1 MPINSFLYPGVKV
14 PPAFEVAN
22 SCRFNENEYLVRDKA
37 TATNVEDFTI
47 SVWVKRSV
55 IEDKSCIISSWGGDS
70 NNTGSIYFTDGDKLT
85 FEAQT
90 SSSYSANGG
99 VRKITTQVFRD
110 VNSWSHLVFQKDDGV
125 YKIYHNGTEITDFDT
140 NTQSSGTNVFN
151 NASGNT
157 TIGLENLASAGHPFK
172 GYITE
177 AVLIDGQALAPTSFG
192 EFDEDSPTIWKPKD
206 VSGLTFGNN
215 GFYLDFEDSSNL
227 GNDASGGTDFTSN
240 NLAATDQS
248 TDTCTNNY
256 STIGS
261 LFTQVNS
268 PTYSEGNLQ
277 SYSNAAFTSVIP
289 SSMGFAS
296 GKWYV
301 ELKYAATTSNDNT
314 GIGIGHDPTRANQA
328 NTDQGGYSIN
338 YYASNGYIDLYG
350 SNGGT
355 FSTYTVGDIIGIYM
369 DIDNQKLY
377 FSKNGTLQ
385 NSGTGLNITTSTT
398 GFYYFQVADFTSTSN
413 YWTWQWNFGA
423 GCPFTISSGNTD
435 DNGHGNFEYSPNITG
450 DSTAKKFYAC
460 NTKNLAEFG

>member
-22 SCRFNENEYLVRDKA
+22 SCRFNENEYLVRDKT

-240 NLAATDQS
+240 NLAA
-248 TDTCTNNY
+248 
-256 STIGS
+256 
-261 LFTQVNS
+261 
-268 PTYSEGNLQ
+268 
-277 SYSNAAFTSVIP
+277 
-289 SSMGFAS
+289 M
-296 GKWYV
+296 
-301 ELKYAATTSNDNT
+301 
-314 GIGIGHDPTRANQA
+314 
-328 NTDQGGYSIN
+328 
-338 YYASNGYIDLYG
+338 
-350 SNGGT
+350 
-355 FSTYTVGDIIGIYM
+355 
-369 DIDNQKLY
+369 
-377 FSKNGTLQ
+377 
-385 NSGTGLNITTSTT
+385 
-398 GFYYFQVADFTSTSN
+398 
-413 YWTWQWNFGA
+413 
-423 GCPFTISSGNTD
+423 
-435 DNGHGNFEYSPNITG
+435 
-450 DSTAKKFYAC
+450 
-460 NTKNLAEFG
+460 

>member
-1 MPINSFLYPGVKV
+1 MPINSFLYPGAKV
-14 PPAFEVAN
+14 TPAYNVDN
-22 SCRFNENEYLVRDKA
+22 SCRFNGNKYLVRNKT

-55 IEDKSCIISSWGGDS
+55 IADKSCIISSWGGDS

-110 VNSWSHLVFQKDDGV
+110 VSSWSHLVFQKDDGV

-157 TIGLENLASAGHPFK
+157 TIGLENLASAGDPFK

-192 EFDEDSPTIWKPKD
+192 EFDEDSPTIWKPKN

-248 TDTCTNNY
+248 TDTCTNNFCTLNPL
-256 STIGS
+256 S
-261 LFTQVNS
+261 FTEG
-268 PTYSEGNLQ
+268 TLSEGNLEIDQ
-277 SYSNAAFTSVIP
+277 NGSAGRFC
-289 SSMGFAS
+289 AS
-296 GKWYV
+296 TFQVTKGKWYY
-301 ELKYAATTSNDNT
+301 EAKILN
-314 GIGIGHDPTRANQA
+314 
-328 NTDQGGYSIN
+328 
-338 YYASNGYIDLYG
+338 YG
-350 SNGGT
+350 SDPRPSLGVGRNEE
-355 FSTYTVGDIIGIYM
+355 TYTGNAHQGASSIVYGLENAAVFKGNTSVFDHNSSPSSGDIYGVAFDLDNLKIY
-369 DIDNQKLY
+369 
-377 FSKNGTLQ
+377 FHKNGTYF
-385 NSGTGLNITTSTT
+385 NSGDPANGTGNVTTLVSGTDYSPITGALNTN
-398 GFYYFQVADFTSTSN
+398 SN
-413 YWTWQWNFGA
+413 SVRNNDWQFNFGS
-423 GCPFTISSGNTD
+423 PMYSISSGNSD
-435 DNGHGNFEYSPNITG
+435 ANGHGNFEYTVPSG
-450 DSTAKKFYAC
+450 FFSLC
-460 NTKNLAEFG
+460 SKNLAEFG

>member
-1 MPINSFLYPGVKV
+1 MPINSFLYPGAKV
-14 PPAFEVAN
+14 TPAYNVDN
-22 SCRFNENEYLVRDKA
+22 SCRFNGNKYLVRNKT

-55 IEDKSCIISSWGGDS
+55 IADKSCIISSWGGDS

-110 VNSWSHLVFQKDDGV
+110 VGSWSHLVFQKDDGV

-157 TIGLENLASAGHPFK
+157 TIGLENLASAGDPFK

-192 EFDEDSPTIWKPKD
+192 EFNSDSPTIWQPIN

-248 TDTCTNNY
+248 TDTCTNNFCTLNPL
-256 STIGS
+256 S
-261 LFTQVNS
+261 FTEG
-268 PTYSEGNLQ
+268 TLSEGNLEIDQ
-277 SYSNAAFTSVIP
+277 NGSAGRFC
-289 SSMGFAS
+289 AS
-296 GKWYV
+296 TFQVTQGKWYY
-301 ELKYAATTSNDNT
+301 EAKILN
-314 GIGIGHDPTRANQA
+314 
-328 NTDQGGYSIN
+328 
-338 YYASNGYIDLYG
+338 YG
-350 SNGGT
+350 SDPRPSLGVGRNEE
-355 FSTYTVGDIIGIYM
+355 TYTGNAHQGASSIVYGLENAAVFKGNTSVFDHNSSPSSGDIYGVAF
-369 DIDNQKLY
+369 DIDNLKIY
-377 FSKNGTLQ
+377 FHKNGTYF
-385 NSGTGLNITTSTT
+385 NSGDPANGTGNVTTLVSGTDYSPITGALNTN
-398 GFYYFQVADFTSTSN
+398 SN
-413 YWTWQWNFGA
+413 SVRNNDWQFNFGS
-423 GCPFTISSGNTD
+423 PMYSISSGNSD
-435 DNGHGNFEYSPNITG
+435 ANGHGNFEYTVPSG
-450 DSTAKKFYAC
+450 FFSLC
-460 NTKNLAEFG
+460 SKNLAEFG